1 MKTAPRPTNRSLRL
15 ALRRSHALF
24 MIAALW
30 LGLSPA
36 AWSAAQPPA
45 PASAP
50 ADFKPLFDGQSLAGW
65 HSAPRIGVPRTAD
78 AALAS
83 AGKLP
88 GKGALATAQGKAQ
101 GRWSVRDGTIVGGQD
116 ERRVIH
122 REDGADWGLGSWLM
136 TDATY
141 GDFELLLDAR
151 PDWPCDTGIYVRTTP
166 LGQGFQILLDHR
178 GDDTAG
184 IGGGI
189 GFLYL
194 RGIGG
199 LRVCPYNFRWTTG
212 ADGLPADV
220 KLAPG
225 SDGVTQLK
233 FAATEADFRRAWRM
247 NDWNTFRIRVVGALP
262 LITVWING
270 VKICECDT
278 AAIQHPDYNPT
289 AVQKLLGRQGHIAF
303 EVHDGPPWRWGI
315 DKVTR
320 WKNIFI
326 KEL

>member
-1 MKTAPRPTNRSLRL
+1 MKTAPRPTNRTLRS
-15 ALRRSHALF
+15 ALRGAQGLLTV
-24 MIAALW
+24 AALW
-30 LGLSPA
+30 LGLSPV
-36 AWSAAQPPA
+36 AWSAAQTPA

-65 HSAPRIGVPRTAD
+65 HSAPRVGVPRTAD

-83 AGKLP
+83 AGQLP
-88 GKGALATAQGKAQ
+88 GKGTIATAQEKAR
-101 GRWSVRDGTIVGGQD
+101 GRWSVRDGAIVGGQD

-141 GDFELLLDAR
+141 GDFELLVDAR
-151 PDWPCDTGIYVRTTP
+151 PDWPCDTGIYVRTTS

-184 IGGGI
+184 IGGSI

-194 RGIGG
+194 RGIGSV
-199 LRVCPYNFRWTTG
+199 RVCPYNYRWTTG
-212 ADGLPADV
+212 ADGLPKDV

-247 NDWNTFRIRVVGALP
+247 
-262 LITVWING
+262 
-270 VKICECDT
+270 K
-278 AAIQHPDYNPT
+278 
-289 AVQKLLGRQGHIAF
+289 
-303 EVHDGPPWRWGI
+303 
-315 DKVTR
+315 
-320 WKNIFI
+320 
-326 KEL
+326 